1 MSNIL
6 IKQGYVGIFLFVVL
20 NFISML
26 IYPGGTIIEPETKGY
41 SFFYNF
47 LSNLGESTVHQI
59 LKHRNIPS
67 QDLFYDNYGA
77 PYLTSGLNISISH
90 SELFV
95 AVCLSKEKV
104 GIDLQIINEKIFKVS
119 NKFINDLEKKLTEK
133 NNLEKLTHLWTIK
146 EAAYKYFTVG
156 KLSLKNDIIVKQL
169 GDDSNLQINGLGKHL
184 NLKSKTIITPNYI
197 CSLVYDE

>member
-1 MSNIL
+1 MALIDHTQLFNRFELLIWEIKNSDKIEAIDLPNNIL
-6 IKQGYVGIFLFVVL
+6 KKID
-20 NFISML
+20 
-26 IYPGGTIIEPETKGY
+26 
-41 SFFYNF
+41 
-47 LSNLGESTVHQI
+47 SNKSQLKKNQILAVHQI

-104 GIDLQIINEKIFKVS
+104 GIDLQIINEKIVKVS